1 MILKFS
7 KQIIAGTNFQ
17 LFLLCDFLDFGRLKY
32 SSFKLNK
39 EKFNIKDEVQEIIDL
54 YSENCAAKNIFIVL

>member
-7 KQIIAGTNFQ
+7 KQIISGTNFQ
-17 LFLLCDFLDFGRLKY
+17 LFLLCDFLDFNRLKN

-39 EKFNIKDEVQEIIDL
+39 EKFNIKDEV
-54 YSENCAAKNIFIVL
+54 

>member
-7 KQIIAGTNFQ
+7 KQIISGTNFQ
-17 LFLLCDFLDFGRLKY
+17 LFLLSDFLDFNRLKN

-39 EKFNIKDEVQEIIDL
+39 EKFNIKDEV
-54 YSENCAAKNIFIVL
+54 